1 MRIILMAEPTGIKT
15 LRYIK
20 NIGLSPKHRNI
31 MSDQLRS
38 LFSNDW
44 LDGLNDDQIYDLFE
58 EFIELPGLTHIGYEK
73 PPKPTPNNNVIPFPP
88 EAITDWWKPRPS
100 DPDYEEEI

>member
-1 MRIILMAEPTGIKT
+1 MPKPVGIMSI
-15 LRYIK
+15 RVRGA
-20 NIGLSPKHRNI
+20 GLNPKQRHI

-44 LDGLNDDQIYDLFE
+44 LEGLNDDQIYDLFE
-58 EFIELPGLTHIGYEK
+58 EFIDLPGLSHIGYQK
-73 PPKPTPNNNVIPFPP
+73 PPREKLNGNVISIFPIP
-88 EAITDWWKPRPS
+88 HEITDWWKPRPG

>member
-1 MRIILMAEPTGIKT
+1 MPKPTGIKT

-44 LDGLNDDQIYDLFE
+44 LESLTDDQLYDVFD
-58 EFIELPGLTHIGYEK
+58 EFIELPGLSHIGYQK
-73 PPKPTPNNNVIPFPP
+73 PV
-88 EAITDWWKPRPS
+88 KPRPDSNIYDLPIS
-100 DPDYEEEI
+100 DEWWLIKPESEEEV

>member
-1 MRIILMAEPTGIKT
+1 MPKPTGIKT
-15 LRYIK
+15 LRHIK
-20 NIGLSPKHRNI
+20 NVLLSPKDRHL
-31 MSDQLRS
+31 MSDKLQS

-44 LDGLNDDQIYDLFE
+44 LESLTDDQLYDVFE

-73 PPKPTPNNNVIPFPP
+73 PPKPTPNDNVIPFPP
-88 EAITDWWKPRPS
+88 EAITDWWKPRPG

>member
-1 MRIILMAEPTGIKT
+1 MPKPTGILS
-15 LRYIK
+15 LRDVK
-20 NIGLSPKHRNI
+20 GVGLNPKDRHI
-31 MSDQLRS
+31 MSDKLRS

-58 EFIELPGLTHIGYEK
+58 QYIDLPGLSHITYKK
-73 PPKPTPNNNVIPFPP
+73 PPRPTLNGNVIQFPP
-88 EAITDWWKPRPS
+88 EAITDWWKPRPG

>member
-1 MRIILMAEPTGIKT
+1 MPKPTGIKT

-20 NIGLSPKHRNI
+20 NVFLSPKDRHI

-44 LDGLNDDQIYDLFE
+44 LESLTDDQLYDVFD
-58 EFIELPGLTHIGYEK
+58 EFIELPGLSHIGYQK
-73 PPKPTPNNNVIPFPP
+73 PV
-88 EAITDWWKPRPS
+88 KPRPDS
-100 DPDYEEEI
+100 NIYDLPINDEWWQIKPTKPEEEDEI

>member
-44 LDGLNDDQIYDLFE
+44 LEGLNDDQIYDLFE
-58 EFIELPGLTHIGYEK
+58 EFIDLPGLSHIGYRK
-73 PPKPTPNNNVIPFPP
+73 PPKPNPNSNVIDLHPYLADEYWNIKP
-88 EAITDWWKPRPS
+88 E
-100 DPDYEEEI
+100 EEEI